1 MAVNVANAFVG
12 APPIDGG
19 VFYSAPLGTKLPT
32 TALEKLNTAFVDHG
46 AVSENGFSV
55 KPTRNSTTEKMF
67 GGGDFI
73 ALQTDYGVDIEITFM
88 EDDNDAVIKTAFGD
102 ASVVEKAATSN
113 TGKQRTI
120 YYTDEPLPV
129 KSYVLKAISG
139 AKSKT
144 YVAERAQ
151 VISVEKT
158 PDVHNATTK
167 TTVKLKAYKS
177 TAAELRGAY
186 VVELRDDGVHSG

>member
-32 TALEKLNTAFVDHG
+32 TALEKLNAAFVDHG

-73 ALQTDYGVDIEITFM
+73 ALQTDYGVDIEVTFM

-177 TAAELRGAY
+177 TASDLRGAY